1 MSKNFG
7 DYEDLREKWT
17 HEDDLINHR
26 ITWLLLSQTLL
37 FTAYG
42 IFLQTAS
49 QPDHLAS
56 VDKLI
61 PVIPL
66 IGFAVSIIIMWSIGA
81 ALASMRFLRKQNKEI
96 VAKPNTGIGGFL
108 PPILLPIV
116 FLLSWIY
123 VVVAYCSDG

>member
-1 MSKNFG
+1 MSKNFS

-66 IGFAVSIIIMWSIGA
+66 IGFAVSIIIMW
-81 ALASMRFLRKQNKEI
+81 KNNKY
-96 VAKPNTGIGGFL
+96 
-108 PPILLPIV
+108 V
-116 FLLSWIY
+116 FLYQFLWQQF
-123 VVVAYCSDG
+123 

>member
-1 MSKNFG
+1 MSKNFS

-61 PVIPL
+61 PIIPF
-66 IGFAVSIIIMWSIGA
+66 IGFLICIIIMWSILT
-81 ALASMRFLRKQNKEI
+81 ALVTMRCLRKQNEKI
-96 VAKPNTGIGGFL
+96 VAKSNTGIGGFL

-123 VVVAYCSDG
+123 VVAAYCSDG